1 MKSDFS
7 AEQARQLL
15 ASEEGRE
22 LMRLLSQDGGR
33 QLRQAAAAFQSGD
46 TAGAQEALS
55 PLLSTPEATRLLHK
69 INGK

>member
-1 MKSDFS
+1 MKSNFS
-7 AEQARQLL
+7 EEQARQLL

-55 PLLSTPEATRLLHK
+55 PLLSTPEAARLLHK